1 MDKFEY
7 KYLFI
12 TLSRP
17 ELSKKLN
24 ELGSKSWDIIS
35 APRILYEVSE
45 FDSQANILFRWEIF
59 MKRKIQED
67 NNEQQ

>member
-7 KYLFI
+7 EYLFI

-24 ELGSKSWDIIS
+24 ELGSEGWDIIS
-35 APRILYEVSE
+35 TPRILYEVNE
-45 FDSQANILFRWEIF
+45 FDSQANIVFRWEIF